1 MAAPGTAQFT
11 FRGGTIFALQRVGLK
26 GILGDVDANSDIF
39 PHGRPSSW
47 WRSSDHRAVVRH
59 LHLLP
64 GSWLG
69 TEVWR
74 TSPRPTTEA
83 GQNRPPRLLEK
94 SLRGDQGQAMHAHF
108 VLAHPEPQSFNAH
121 LVRSGSAAL
130 EAEGWTTSVS
140 DLYAMGF
147 DPCERPEHYR
157 DRAALLRFDAQLE
170 QRHASENG
178 GLPKAVT
185 DELAILD
192 RADLLVLQ
200 YPMWWHLPPA
210 MLKGWFDRVLA
221 YGAAYTSKKRFE
233 RGRFVGKRAM
243 LSVTVGT
250 GRSTYEHDGRS
261 GDINLMLWPVN
272 FTLAYVGYDVV
283 APYVAYGVE
292 AGLRYS
298 DPAAVE
304 GRLRTIVADFR
315 AALPRIGRRDTIAF
329 NRMEEWGPDGR
340 LAPGA
345 PVHSPYIR
353 RRQQLELE

>member
-1 MAAPGTAQFT
+1 
-11 FRGGTIFALQRVGLK
+11 
-26 GILGDVDANSDIF
+26 
-39 PHGRPSSW
+39 
-47 WRSSDHRAVVRH
+47 
-59 LHLLP
+59 
-64 GSWLG
+64 
-69 TEVWR
+69 
-74 TSPRPTTEA
+74 
-83 GQNRPPRLLEK
+83 
-94 SLRGDQGQAMHAHF
+94 MHAHF

-130 EAEGWTTSVS
+130 EAQGWTTSVS

-178 GLPKAVT
+178 SLPRAVT

-250 GRSTYEHDGRS
+250 SRSTYEHDGRS

-304 GRLRTIVADFR
+304 ERLRTIVADFR
-315 AALPRIGRRDTIAF
+315 ADAAAHRPARHDRVQPHGGVGAGRPPRAGRPGSFAVYPPKAATRVGVTALTH
-329 NRMEEWGPDGR
+329 
-340 LAPGA
+340 LSQLGA
-345 PVHSPYIR
+345 SRSNLTFGALV
-353 RRQQLELE
+353 